1 MNRVLGLGDTT
12 GTAPTV
18 ILDHVLLGSG
28 ENAADRE
35 LLCSSGVT
43 HICNCA
49 VEVKNHYEGEFVYMK
64 LHIRDA
70 KDEELIPLFQT
81 VTSFLRHTEEIRGRA
96 LIHCIAGTSRV
107 CLAVYKLDADTR
119 LEALMPALGASRS
132 PALLIAYLMI
142 DKKLPL
148 LKAYSLVRN
157 QRRVVRPNQSF
168 RLQLAKYEV
177 LQWMNGS
184 MCAGEHAWSNHD
196 VY

>member
-1 MNRVLGLGDTT
+1 VNRVLGLGDTT
-12 GTAPTV
+12 ETAPTV

-35 LLCSSGVT
+35 LLCSSGIT

-81 VTSFLRHTEEIRGRA
+81 VTSFLRRTEEIRGRA
-96 LIHCIAGTSRV
+96 LIHCIAGASLV
-107 CLAVYKLDADTR
+107 CLAVYKLDADTGVVV
-119 LEALMPALGASRS
+119 LMATLGASRS

-142 DKKLPL
+142 DKKMPL

-177 LQWMNGS
+177 LQWRSASLGVR
-184 MCAGEHAWSNHD
+184 EHD
-196 VY
+196 